1 MGQKANINSL
11 HIGRNKDWNYAWYT
25 NNKEYSKILIQDLIM
40 LNYLKSCYVI
50 SSNSQVVKIRLCRIS
65 KNIIINLQLTND
77 LRSNSLVLL
86 KALVFNLEN
95 IFTNFDRIFIV
106 SKTLSSNELKTEP
119 IFLSKKIAVLMENRI
134 KFKSYLIKNLV
145 NRTAEVCNGIKVLCK
160 GRLNGADIAGYDSLT
175 IGSIPFQTLKARI
188 NYGFSV
194 ANTVKGLESIKVWI
208 YKK

>member
-145 NRTAEVCNGIKVLCK
+145 NRTAEVCNGIKVLYK